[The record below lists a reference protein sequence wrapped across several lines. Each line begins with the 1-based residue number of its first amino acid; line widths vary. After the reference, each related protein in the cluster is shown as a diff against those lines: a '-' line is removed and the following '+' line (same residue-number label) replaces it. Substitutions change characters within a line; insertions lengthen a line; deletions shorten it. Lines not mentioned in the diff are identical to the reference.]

1 MTGRPQLFYNN
12 TKGETMKIFYLTI
25 ILITA
30 TLCNLYAQPPQS
42 FKYQAVVRNGTG
54 EILQT
59 QAVGIRVSIH
69 DSISSGT
76 VVYQE
81 TFSDTTNQF
90 GIVNLRIGFG
100 LVIIGTFSSI
110 DWDNNS
116 KYLEVEIDPAG
127 GANYQ
132 YMGTS
137 ELLSVPYALFSS
149 RSSLVSNEGSGNIF
163 VGDSIAKK
171 NTTGN
176 SNAYVGFQSGY
187 NNSTGYM
194 NSFLGYKSGY
204 NNTSGAGNTFIGNI
218 SGYSTTTG
226 GLNTIIG
233 DRSGYTNTE
242 GAHNTYLGY
251 KSGFSNV
258 TGSNNVCL
266 GYKAGFYET
275 GSNKLYIHNEATV
288 FPLIYG
294 EFDNNL
300 VRINGKLGIGTSS
313 PTNLLELS
321 SVSPKLYFN
330 RESSA
335 SNLSGLYWRS
345 TSDNFEGAF
354 VRDNNT
360 GAIELYSDTSG
371 NTPRMTVLNGGDMGL
386 GISTPATDF
395 HLHRTGSV
403 NTKFKLSNTATGT
416 SLADGLDIG
425 VTAYG
430 NSFIMQQEY
439 SSLELG
445 TAGLNRLFIASDG
458 NIGIGDFNLFN
469 EPVSKLQIHDG
480 EIRLSNAQTGAT
492 LSDGAKL
499 ELTTNHD
506 FVITNN
512 ENADIEF
519 SAYNQLNQLTLKP
532 SGFIGLKTDLP
543 SSDFTINQTASTT
556 LYDSQKGIRFIESG
570 SHWNFWTISMRNS
583 SGGGNNFQFLYNGTF
598 KASISRYDG
607 SYFAGSDE
615 RLKHEIQ
622 QLDPV
627 LDRVLKLNPRTYLM
641 NDTPEQTIKSVG
653 FIAQLN

>member
-275 GSNKLYIHNEATV
+275 GSNKL
-288 FPLIYG
+288 
-294 EFDNNL
+294 
-300 VRINGKLGIGTSS
+300 
-313 PTNLLELS
+313 
-321 SVSPKLYFN
+321 
-330 RESSA
+330 
-335 SNLSGLYWRS
+335 
-345 TSDNFEGAF
+345 
-354 VRDNNT
+354 
-360 GAIELYSDTSG
+360 
-371 NTPRMTVLNGGDMGL
+371 
-386 GISTPATDF
+386 
-395 HLHRTGSV
+395 
-403 NTKFKLSNTATGT
+403 
-416 SLADGLDIG
+416 
-425 VTAYG
+425 
-430 NSFIMQQEY
+430 
-439 SSLELG
+439 
-445 TAGLNRLFIASDG
+445 
-458 NIGIGDFNLFN
+458 
-469 EPVSKLQIHDG
+469 
-480 EIRLSNAQTGAT
+480 
-492 LSDGAKL
+492 
-499 ELTTNHD
+499 
-506 FVITNN
+506 
-512 ENADIEF
+512 
-519 SAYNQLNQLTLKP
+519 
-532 SGFIGLKTDLP
+532 
-543 SSDFTINQTASTT
+543 
-556 LYDSQKGIRFIESG
+556 
-570 SHWNFWTISMRNS
+570 
-583 SGGGNNFQFLYNGTF
+583 
-598 KASISRYDG
+598 
-607 SYFAGSDE
+607 
-615 RLKHEIQ
+615 
-622 QLDPV
+622 
-627 LDRVLKLNPRTYLM
+627 
-641 NDTPEQTIKSVG
+641 
-653 FIAQLN
+653 